1 MYREELKS
9 NKSGQESSEMQR
21 LLNEKEELESNRG
34 NNLSKTDELK
44 EKNDILEVE
53 NMIKM

>member
-21 LLNEKEELESNRG
+21 LLNEKEELENNRG